1 MMKYLHIIYLLLPI
15 TLIAILSC
23 EEDKGDTSPPEV
35 SIISPL
41 NGSTVNEITNL
52 NVSAT
57 DNEEVDFVRFF
68 INDSLDSSL
77 VSAEPY
83 SYAWNTNKLDDGQYN
98 LSVMAQDASGN
109 TSDTIEAVYTVDN
122 TISIPAAIE
131 IAEIRYGLNLMSI
144 RFNKSQDADF
154 SEYTILVS
162 DNAQNNEAIEL
173 GKIIDI
179 DDTLFTTTEFNPTQE
194 SWYFIKVSDIYGY
207 FEIGPGYNVID
218 SPPTPS
224 TLTPPKYEHGTICL
238 LYTSPS
244 PRDRQKSRM
253 PSSA

>member
-1 MMKYLHIIYLLLPI
+1 MMKYLHIIHFLLPI

-41 NGSTVNEITNL
+41 NESTVNEITNV

-131 IAEIRYGLNLMSI
+131 IAEVRYGLNLMSI
-144 RFNKSQDADF
+144 RYNKSQDADF

-162 DNAQNNEAIEL
+162 DNSQNMKQLNL
-173 GKIIDI
+173 VR
-179 DDTLFTTTEFNPTQE
+179 
-194 SWYFIKVSDIYGY
+194 S
-207 FEIGPGYNVID
+207 
-218 SPPTPS
+218 
-224 TLTPPKYEHGTICL
+224 LT
-238 LYTSPS
+238 
-244 PRDRQKSRM
+244 
-253 PSSA
+253 